1 MIFLE
6 KCFFHH
12 FRTLNEKISATSWVS
27 TGPALV
33 TALYSSRETLW
44 GQVNSLRN
52 FVFVNILGH
61 WTKSFRPSGKNCL
74 AESSKLHSTCPEE
87 HFGVFL
93 KKLDVLNHIRTLS
106 DYRSAYWLNF
116 PNGPWKLLPT
126 FREEHFTDFFLFL
139 NLYWDFSTMRYKI
152 SSLQAKISLQGFQT
166 CILSVRLFF
175 ENLLTA
181 FWWLRFTFREKFFE
195 ENCFFGKIFNFLTFS
210 ALS

>member
-1 MIFLE
+1 MSEELSLFCRNFSDGVAKIAFYVTLAFFSVEMIFLE

-93 KKLDVLNHIRTLS
+93 KKLDVVNHIRTLS

-116 PNGPWKLLPT
+116 PNGPWRLLPT
-126 FREEHFTDFFLFL
+126 FREEHFTDFFYFWICIEILVQWGIKFPAFRQKFL
-139 NLYWDFSTMRYKI
+139 CRVFK
-152 SSLQAKISLQGFQT
+152 A
-166 CILSVRLFF
+166 
-175 ENLLTA
+175 A
-181 FWWLRFTFREKFFE
+181 F
-195 ENCFFGKIFNFLTFS
+195 
-210 ALS
+210 